1 MSVDEALAI
10 WLVLTIVVGYLLLA
24 GLWCLLLPCQSRVRS
39 TRTIYARHALE
50 ERGER
55 TYVAVHSYLPGD
67 SRGYKRQAHK
77 LWPFRNDPS
86 HCDSQATCPVGPAS
100 YSPYGPSS
108 SGRSPSSRTRATA
121 GSPPLGCLEPAP
133 SCLSDPATMGLAG
146 ML

>member
-55 TYVAVHSYLPGD
+55 ASHFLARGQTRYL
-67 SRGYKRQAHK
+67 
-77 LWPFRNDPS
+77 RNPQYPVSKALTLLS
-86 HCDSQATCPVGPAS
+86 HFWRADIRCRPLVPA
-100 YSPYGPSS
+100 
-108 SGRSPSSRTRATA
+108 GRFQ
-121 GSPPLGCLEPAP
+121 GI
-133 SCLSDPATMGLAG
+133 
-146 ML
+146 